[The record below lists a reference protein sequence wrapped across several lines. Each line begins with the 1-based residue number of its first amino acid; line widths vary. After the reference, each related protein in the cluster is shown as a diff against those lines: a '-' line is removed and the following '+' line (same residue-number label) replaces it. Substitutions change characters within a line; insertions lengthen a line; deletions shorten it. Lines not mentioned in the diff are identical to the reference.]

1 MPENPNCSTCRWW
14 ETESSSCPG
23 AFGECRRHSPL
34 RSEDREGVRAYPYPV
49 WPPTSSQDWCGEH
62 APRAEAPVVGADFGA
77 GDDRTVICVP
87 TLAHYVSA
95 AADHGATVEG
105 PVSPGDSFTVGSV
118 TWVFRPVESP
128 DAPR

>member
-1 MPENPNCSTCRWW
+1 MPADNPTCATCRWW
-14 ETESSSCPG
+14 ETESSCPG

-62 APRAEAPVVGADFGA
+62 APRVAEPRCWLHPDRITDGNLLFGRHLC
-77 GDDRTVICVP
+77 GDCWMEWMV
-87 TLAHYVSA
+87 AEQE
-95 AADHGATVEG
+95 GAT
-105 PVSPGDSFTVGSV
+105 PA
-118 TWVFRPVESP
+118 FRAKFFKATPKATPKDTP